1 MVHLQEEI
9 SLLNL
14 DLFLNKLLETA
25 EGGLTLDDIL
35 NISFF
40 IVFVR
45 FIILAIRFNLKT
57 SFFITSIGFIAG
69 GIWFFNLKSLI
80 FTYRGNLLNYPLLLN
95 FAEELNNEKMLSE
108 TDINVNIS
116 QLGLTE
122 QSATLLT
129 SPLRALGNSYASSI
143 TYEDI
148 DKKQYYIDPI
158 SMIVS
163 GFD

>member
-80 FTYRGNLLNYPLLLN
+80 FTYRGNLLNYQLL
-95 FAEELNNEKMLSE
+95 
-108 TDINVNIS
+108 
-116 QLGLTE
+116 G
-122 QSATLLT
+122 
-129 SPLRALGNSYASSI
+129 
-143 TYEDI
+143 
-148 DKKQYYIDPI
+148 
-158 SMIVS
+158 
-163 GFD
+163 